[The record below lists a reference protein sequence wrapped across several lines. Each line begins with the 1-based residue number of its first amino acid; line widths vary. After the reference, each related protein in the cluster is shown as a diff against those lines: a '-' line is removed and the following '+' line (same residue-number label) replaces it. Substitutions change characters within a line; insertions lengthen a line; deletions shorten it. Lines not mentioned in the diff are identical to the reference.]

1 MIRRPPR
8 STLTHAFPT
17 RRSSDLWLAARRPYL
32 RPRTQEDSRHDEV
45 GSRRLHGVRRLVFL
59 GFVSLVGHGGRSRSG
74 PGRAQGLRKRA
85 ADLLQ
90 RGDTGGRPPGILR
103 RGLRG
108 QAVVAVRS
116 EALRVGEEG
125 GRSGG
130 LGWTMGNNK
139 K

>member
-17 RRSSDLWLAARRPYL
+17 RRSSDLWLAARRPYR

-74 PGRAQGLRKRA
+74 PGREIGRA
-85 ADLLQ
+85 TSELQ
-90 RGDTGGRPPGILR
+90 SLMRISY
-103 RGLRG
+103 
-108 QAVVAVRS
+108 AVFC
-116 EALRVGEEG
+116 L
-125 GRSGG
+125 
-130 LGWTMGNNK
+130 K
-139 K
+139 KKQTTQLTH